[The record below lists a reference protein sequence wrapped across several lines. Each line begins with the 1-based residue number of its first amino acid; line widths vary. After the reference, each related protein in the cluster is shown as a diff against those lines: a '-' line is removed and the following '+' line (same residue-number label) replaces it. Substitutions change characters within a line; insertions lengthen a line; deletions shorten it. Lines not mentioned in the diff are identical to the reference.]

1 MQRKQIKKFIFKI
14 NEVYWIFLHTN
25 DFDILFWIFIEQNNE
40 NKTFC
45 RIYSKRHFFLGFILV
60 PMGHLKSF
68 AKSSLF
74 ERVPKTR
81 KFDGEW
87 KSP

>member
-40 NKTFC
+40 KKFV
-45 RIYSKRHFFLGFILV
+45 GFIV
-60 PMGHLKSF
+60 KDISSWDSF
-68 AKSSLF
+68 
-74 ERVPKTR
+74 
-81 KFDGEW
+81 
-87 KSP
+87 